1 MFMFPGKPSI
11 LYLYRRYLSSSGFMV
26 EVIVPHQVILFDVIV
41 EGNKDAYEGGGL
53 ITASNNSIIY
63 VAINYR
69 VSSSSLLRAMLIV
82 VGRFWLQRFY
92 KYSKGLRMLAS
103 GIKERPW
110 SGRSTTLTLMVFT
123 VIQLRMV
130 RVSLPL

>member
-1 MFMFPGKPSI
+1 MFMFSGKPSI

-53 ITASNNSIIY
+53 ITTSNNSIIY

-69 VSSSSLLRAMLIV
+69 VSSSSLLRAMLPV
-82 VGRFWLQRFY
+82 VGRFWLSGFIGFTNTARDSECWPLG
-92 KYSKGLRMLAS
+92 SKSGL
-103 GIKERPW
+103 GVD
-110 SGRSTTLTLMVFT
+110 G
-123 VIQLRMV
+123 QL
-130 RVSLPL
+130 